1 MLIASNALSAKSQQQ
16 KQDESEE
23 QRKRGGEKGA
33 VICFYLYHQLFYI
46 AIINR
51 RAVST
56 AEDVQDHLSLIISYF
71 ARQILVFGLTSG
83 AVGSQC
89 LACKENTSPLFL
101 HSYLLSPT
109 GGLQASTRAL
119 KTNAQLHINRAVKT
133 SFSLSALHRK
143 CELLRFPAL
152 EAPKLLPNTAV
163 MGADACAAQG
173 QPHPIC
179 SHLSKSRDN
188 TEPNTFCQCN
198 VICRLAEFM
207 GFSNCSSRLPPTELT
222 KTTAFLYLKH
232 LLTYRKQPELAVFSG
247 DYYSTNLAIEV

>member
-1 MLIASNALSAKSQQQ
+1 MHYQPSLSNKNKMKVKSRG
-16 KQDESEE
+16 KGG
-23 QRKRGGEKGA
+23 GGEEGA

-119 KTNAQLHINRAVKT
+119 KTNAQLHIN
-133 SFSLSALHRK
+133 
-143 CELLRFPAL
+143 
-152 EAPKLLPNTAV
+152 
-163 MGADACAAQG
+163 
-173 QPHPIC
+173 
-179 SHLSKSRDN
+179 
-188 TEPNTFCQCN
+188 
-198 VICRLAEFM
+198 
-207 GFSNCSSRLPPTELT
+207 
-222 KTTAFLYLKH
+222 
-232 LLTYRKQPELAVFSG
+232 
-247 DYYSTNLAIEV
+247 